1 MQWSAQ
7 YLDLPQDYLPN
18 FEFGLQEPPGWQG
31 QPDNPGLW
39 HSNC

>member
-18 FEFGLQEPPGWQG
+18 FEFGLQEPGWQS
-31 QPDNPGLW
+31 QPDSSGLW
-39 HSNC
+39 HDNC